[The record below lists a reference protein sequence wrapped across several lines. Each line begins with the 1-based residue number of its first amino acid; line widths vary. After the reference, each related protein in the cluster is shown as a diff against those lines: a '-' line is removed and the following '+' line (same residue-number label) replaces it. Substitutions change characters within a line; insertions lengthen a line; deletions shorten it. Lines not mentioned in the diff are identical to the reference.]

1 MEVPAFFFAF
11 GHADW
16 LRQWKS
22 MLNLEL
28 LLPSH
33 DTSCIFR
40 DWAKSLSNGGVRT
53 DLLKPAFHIVDVL
66 EAAVDFAKEHVTT
79 GIAVGAF
86 FQSTS
91 DVRS

>member
-53 DLLKPAFHIVDVL
+53 Y
-66 EAAVDFAKEHVTT
+66 
-79 GIAVGAF
+79 
-86 FQSTS
+86 
-91 DVRS
+91 